1 MQDERVD
8 EDSNPTAGSGNCKFP
23 YLSIVSSRVIM
34 VIVTA
39 IKNIVLKAVK
49 VRIYPRAEQQSHLA
63 QAFGCVRFVWN
74 QSLATMSQTYK
85 ETGKGISALTMKK
98 QIPVWKT
105 EYEWLKECYS
115 QCLQSSV
122 LNLSQAFINFF
133 DGRAG
138 YPTFKKRQG
147 RQSMQYP
154 QNVKILSDTEIKF
167 PGNLGVVRAKIHRDI
182 VGTLRTVTVS
192 RMPDGRYYAS
202 LLMDDG
208 AQNPVTNE
216 NGKAIGIDLGL
227 LDFAVTSDGSKYQN
241 PRHLKKH
248 ERNLKRKQRKL
259 SRKNDKTTNRR
270 RKARLAVAKVH
281 GKIARV
287 REDFRHK
294 LSRKIVNENQV
305 IVVEN
310 LAVKNMVKNH
320 CLAKSISDAGWE
332 MFCTMLKYKAEAEG
346 RVYLEVGRFFPSSHL
361 CSNTLLSLP
370 KMDLSVREFDCPHCR
385 KRHDR
390 DINAAINIR
399 NEGLRLLTLGT
410 SVTAKGGNVRPKQY
424 GRKSTTVEAVAL
436 ELGSPPHTGTPVEG
450 G

>member
-1 MQDERVD
+1 M
-8 EDSNPTAGSGNCKFP
+8 
-23 YLSIVSSRVIM
+23 
-34 VIVTA
+34 
-39 IKNIVLKAVK
+39 LKAVK
-49 VRIYPRAEQQSHLA
+49 VRIYPSIEQQSHLA
-63 QAFGCVRFVWN
+63 QAFGCVRWVWN

-85 ETGKGISALTMKK
+85 ETGKGVSALTMKK
-98 QIPVWKT
+98 QIPTWKT
-105 EYEWLKECYS
+105 EHEWLKECYS

-133 DGRAG
+133 DGRAE

-154 QNVKILSDTEIKF
+154 QNVKILSDSEIKF
-167 PGNLGVVRAKIHRDI
+167 PGKLGIVKAKVHRDC

-192 RMPDGRYYAS
+192 KMPDGRYYAS

-208 AQNPVTNE
+208 VESPAINE
-216 NGKAIGIDLGL
+216 DGKAIGIDLGL

-259 SRKNDKTTNRR
+259 SRQKDKTTNRR
-270 RKARLAVAKVH
+270 RKAKLAVAKVH

-320 CLAKSISDAGWE
+320 NLAKSISDAGWG

-346 RVYLEVGRFFPSSHL
+346 KVYLEVGRFFPSSHL

-370 KMDLSVREFDCPHCR
+370 KMDLSVREFDCAHCG

-390 DINAAINIR
+390 DINAAINIK
-399 NEGLRLLTLGT
+399 NEGLRILALGT

-424 GRKSTTVEAVAL
+424 GRKSTAVEAVAL
-436 ELGSPPHTGTPVEG
+436 ELGSPHSIA
-450 G
+450 

>member
-1 MQDERVD
+1 M
-8 EDSNPTAGSGNCKFP
+8 
-23 YLSIVSSRVIM
+23 
-34 VIVTA
+34 
-39 IKNIVLKAVK
+39 LKAVK
-49 VRIYPRAEQQSHLA
+49 VRIYPNQEQQSHLA
-63 QAFGCVRFVWN
+63 QAFGCVRWVWN

-85 ETGKGISALTMKK
+85 ETGKGVSALTMKK

-105 EYEWLKECYS
+105 EHEWLKECYS

-133 DGRAG
+133 DGRAA

-147 RQSMQYP
+147 RQSMYYP
-154 QNVKILSDTEIKF
+154 QNVKILSDAEIKF
-167 PGNLGVVRAKIHRDI
+167 PGNLGVVKAKIHRDC
-182 VGTLRTVTVS
+182 VGALRTVTVS
-192 RMPDGRYYAS
+192 KMPDGRYYAS

-208 AQNPVTNE
+208 IESPASNTE
-216 NGKAIGIDLGL
+216 GKAIGLDLGL
-227 LDFAVTSDGSKYQN
+227 IDFCVTSEGSKYQN

-259 SRKNDKTTNRR
+259 SRKKDKTTNRR
-270 RKARLAVAKVH
+270 RKAKLAVAKVH
-281 GKIARV
+281 AKIARV

-320 CLAKSISDAGWE
+320 NLAKSISDAGWG

-346 RVYLEVGRFFPSSHL
+346 KIYLEVGRFFPSSHL

-370 KMDLSVREFDCPHCR
+370 KMDLSVREFNCPYCG

-399 NEGLRLLTLGT
+399 DEGLRILALGT
-410 SVTAKGGNVRPKQY
+410 SVTAPGGNVRPKQY
-424 GRKSTTVEAVAL
+424 GRKSTAVAAVAL
-436 ELGSPPHTGTPVEG
+436 EGRSPHSTRFG
-450 G
+450 

>member
-1 MQDERVD
+1 MGGWMRTRDKSLD
-8 EDSNPTAGSGNCKFP
+8 WS
-23 YLSIVSSRVIM
+23 LSLFCVIT
-34 VIVTA
+34 ITLTA
-39 IKNIVLKAVK
+39 IKIIVLKAVK
-49 VRIYPRAEQQSHLA
+49 VRIYPSIEQQSHLA

-85 ETGKGISALTMKK
+85 ETGKGISAFTMKK

-133 DGRAG
+133 DGRTG
-138 YPTFKKRQG
+138 YPTFKKRHG

-154 QNVKILSDTEIKF
+154 QNVKILSNAEIKF
-167 PGNLGVVRAKIHRDI
+167 PGNLGTVKAKIHRDCA
-182 VGTLRTVTVS
+182 GTLRTVTVS
-192 RMPDGRYYAS
+192 KMPDGRYYAS

-208 AQNPVTNE
+208 IDNPVTNE
-216 NGKAIGIDLGL
+216 EGKAIGIDLGL
-227 LDFAVTSDGSKYQN
+227 LDFVVTSDGSKYQN

-259 SRKNDKTTNRR
+259 SRKKDKTTNRR
-270 RKARLAVAKVH
+270 RKAKLAVARVH
-281 GKIARV
+281 ARIARV

-294 LSRKIVNENQV
+294 LSRKIVDENQI

-320 CLAKSISDAGWE
+320 CLAKSISDAGWG

-346 RVYLEVGRFFPSSHL
+346 KVYLEVGRFFPSSHL
-361 CSNTLLSLP
+361 CSNTLLLLP
-370 KMDLSVREFDCPHCR
+370 KMDLSVREFDCAHCG

-390 DINAAINIR
+390 DINAAINIK

-424 GRKSTTVEAVAL
+424 GRKSTAVEAVAL
-436 ELGSPPHTGTPVEG
+436 ELGSPPHTGNPVEG

>member
-1 MQDERVD
+1 
-8 EDSNPTAGSGNCKFP
+8 
-23 YLSIVSSRVIM
+23 M
-34 VIVTA
+34 VLVTA
-39 IKNIVLKAVK
+39 INNIVLKAVK
-49 VRIYPRAEQQSHLA
+49 VRIYPSTEQQSHLA

-85 ETGKGISALTMKK
+85 ETGKGISAFTMKK

-105 EYEWLKECYS
+105 EHEWLKQCYS

-133 DGRAG
+133 DGRTG

-154 QNVKILSDTEIKF
+154 QNVKILGDAEIKF
-167 PGNLGVVRAKIHRDI
+167 PGNLGVVKAKIHRDCA
-182 VGTLRTVTVS
+182 GTLRTVTVS

-208 AQNPVTNE
+208 VENPVPNE
-216 NGKAIGIDLGL
+216 DNWAGDPTSGKAIGIDLGL
-227 LDFAVTSDGSKYQN
+227 LDFVVTSDGSKYQN

-259 SRKNDKTTNRR
+259 SRKKDKTTNRR
-270 RKARLAVAKVH
+270 RKAKLAVARVH
-281 GKIARV
+281 AKIARV

-294 LSRKIVNENQV
+294 LSRKIVDENQI

-320 CLAKSISDAGWE
+320 CLAKSISDAGWG

-346 RVYLEVGRFFPSSHL
+346 KVYLEVGRFFPSSHL

-370 KMDLSVREFDCPHCR
+370 KMDLSVREFDCPHCG

-399 NEGLRLLTLGT
+399 DEGLRLLTLGT
-410 SVTAKGGNVRPKQY
+410 SVTAPGGNVRPKQY
-424 GRKSTTVEAVAL
+424 GRKSTAVEAVAL
-436 ELGSPPHTGTPVEG
+436 EGRSPLHTGTPVEG

>member
-1 MQDERVD
+1 MFCHCSCV
-8 EDSNPTAGSGNCKFP
+8 
-23 YLSIVSSRVIM
+23 IVVP
-34 VIVTA
+34 VTA
-39 IKNIVLKAVK
+39 IKIIVLKTIK
-49 VRIYPRAEQQSHLA
+49 VRIYPSIEQQSHLA
-63 QAFGCVRFVWN
+63 GAFGCVRWVWN
-74 QSLATMSQTYK
+74 QSLATMSQTYQ
-85 ETGKGISALTMKK
+85 ETGKGVSALTMKK

-105 EYEWLKECYS
+105 EHEWLKECYS

-154 QNVKILSDTEIKF
+154 QNVKILGRSEIKF
-167 PGNLGVVRAKIHRDI
+167 PGNLGVVKAKIHRDC

-192 RMPDGRYYAS
+192 KMPDGRYYAS
-202 LLMDDG
+202 LLMEDG
-208 AQNPVTNE
+208 RENPVTNE
-216 NGKAIGIDLGL
+216 DGKAIGIDLGL

-259 SRKNDKTTNRR
+259 SRKKDQTTHRR
-270 RKARLAVAKVH
+270 RKAKLAVAKVH
-281 GKIARV
+281 AKIARV

-320 CLAKSISDAGWE
+320 NLAKSISDASWG
-332 MFCTMLKYKAEAEG
+332 MFCTMLKYKAETEG
-346 RVYLEVGRFFPSSHL
+346 KVYLEVGRFFPSSHL

-370 KMDLSVREFDCPHCR
+370 HMDLSVREFDCAHCGN
-385 KRHDR
+385 RHDR
-390 DINAAINIR
+390 DINAAINIK
-399 NEGLRLLTLGT
+399 NEGLRILALGT
-410 SVTAKGGNVRPKQY
+410 SVTALGGNVRPKQY
-424 GRKSTTVEAVAL
+424 GRKSTAVAAVAL
-436 ELGSPPHTGTPVEG
+436 ELGSQHSIATR
-450 G
+450 